1 MSQQINDCFD
11 GDGASTSKQHGDI
24 VDKNIETA
32 KVDADNEVEPDR
44 MDLDQND
51 SYKHM
56 LDDDE
61 EDAFMLDIDC

>member
-1 MSQQINDCFD
+1 MSQKINDCFD
-11 GDGASTSKQHGDI
+11 GASTSKLQGDI

-32 KVDADNEVEPDR
+32 KVEAVNEVESDR